1 MTTRD
6 RLERLFTVL
15 ALVAGAATAH
25 AGGVVGNGTPAS
37 CTPAAL
43 VQALAGGGTVTF
55 ACGAAP
61 HTIVLPARQTI
72 AADTTI
78 DGGDR
83 ITLSGGGAH
92 GHFTVQTGRSLMLE
106 NLALGDGAVEN
117 WAVFVSDDASLEA
130 YGVTV
135 QSCLRG
141 GIYNAGGVVMV
152 ADSTFAGNDAGSGG
166 SAITNEGGGHLTIE
180 RSAFSGNLNGA
191 IFATGPTTITDSLFS
206 DNRGRSGGGGAIQH
220 SAGME
225 VVRCR
230 FDDNQASAGGA
241 IYAQGHLL
249 VEDSLFRRNVATL
262 FEGGAIQLYNQT
274 QSPSSVTVRRSTFD
288 ENEAVRAAG
297 GVRCD
302 APNGTCTLENVTFS
316 RNAAVQN
323 GTGSDLSL
331 KSGTL
336 RATHLTILAGG
347 TPAVERVAGTFEL
360 QNSIVA
366 GGACSGAISN
376 GGGNLQSVP
385 GLCSGFTTGD
395 PALFALIDNG
405 GLTPTHELGTTSAAL
420 GLAATNC
427 LATDQ
432 RGVER
437 PTTACD
443 AGAFQRGAKPILTAL
458 VPSRAT
464 AGGPAFTMIVEG
476 ASFLAAP
483 KTRVLWNGAA
493 LDVEVTSPTELRVA
507 VPAALIAAAGVATV
521 TIENPNPP
529 VPDGGPAATSLPF
542 TIDDETT
549 PPPPPPPPP
558 PAGPCDGLEGYDAVL
573 CALQQARLPGHF
585 CADVDLDPKLQKPM
599 LAAFSKTAT
608 FVTSARDASA
618 KKQVRFLKKARAQ
631 LTKLAKKAGKKSAGR
646 TTPDCK
652 TAVVDGTNA
661 LATDVAGLAL

>member
-6 RLERLFTVL
+6 RLERLFTALTLL
-15 ALVAGAATAH
+15 AGVASAH
-25 AGGVVGNGTPAS
+25 AGGVVGSGTPAS

-61 HTIVLPARQTI
+61 HTIVLPASQTM
-72 AADTTI
+72 AADTVI

-92 GHFTVQTGRSLMLE
+92 GHFTVQTGRTLVLE
-106 NLALGDGAVEN
+106 DIGLRDGAVEN
-117 WAVFVSDDASLEA
+117 WAVYVSDDAALEA
-130 YGVTV
+130 YGLTLE
-135 QSCLRG
+135 SCLRG

-152 ADSTFAGNDAGSGG
+152 ADSTFAAIDAGAAGA
-166 SAITNEGGGHLTIE
+166 AITNEGGGHLTVD
-180 RSAFSGNLNGA
+180 RSAFTGNLNGA
-191 IFATGPTTITDSLFS
+191 VFATGPTTISDSLFS
-206 DNRGRSGGGGAIQH
+206 GNRGRSSGGGAISH
-220 SAGME
+220 TAGLE
-225 VVRCR
+225 VFRSR
-230 FDDNQASAGGA
+230 FEDNQASAGGA
-241 IYAQGHLL
+241 IYTHGDLT
-249 VEDSLFRRNVATL
+249 VEDSVFRRNVATL

-302 APNGTCTLENVTFS
+302 APNGVCTLENVTFT

-323 GTGSDLSL
+323 GTGSDLSV

-336 RATHLTILAGG
+336 RMTHATVLAGG
-347 TPAVERVAGTFEL
+347 TPAIERVAGTLEIR
-360 QNSIVA
+360 NSIVA
-366 GGACSGAISN
+366 GGACSGTTTN
-376 GGGNLQSVP
+376 GGGNLQSAP
-385 GLCSGFTTGD
+385 GLCTGFSTGD

-420 GLAATNC
+420 KLAATNC
-427 LATDQ
+427 LPTDQ
-432 RGVER
+432 RGVQR

-458 VPSRAT
+458 VPNRAT

-476 ASFLAAP
+476 ASFLVAP
-483 KTRVLWNGAA
+483 TTRVLWNGTP
-493 LDVEVTSPTELRVA
+493 LQVEVTSPTELRVA
-507 VPAALIAAAGVATV
+507 VPAALIASVGVATV
-521 TIENPNPP
+521 TIENQNPP
-529 VPDGGPAATSLPF
+529 VPDGGPATTSLPF
-542 TIDDETT
+542 TIDAGT

-573 CALQQARLPGHF
+573 CALQQAQLPGHF
-585 CADVDLDPKLQKPM
+585 CADAELDPKLQKPM
-599 LAAFSKTAT
+599 LAAFVKTSSLI
-608 FVTSARDASA
+608 TSARDASA

-631 LTKLAKKAGKKSAGR
+631 LTKLAKKAGKKGK
-646 TTPDCK
+646 TTADCK

-661 LATDVAGLAL
+661 LATEVAGLSL